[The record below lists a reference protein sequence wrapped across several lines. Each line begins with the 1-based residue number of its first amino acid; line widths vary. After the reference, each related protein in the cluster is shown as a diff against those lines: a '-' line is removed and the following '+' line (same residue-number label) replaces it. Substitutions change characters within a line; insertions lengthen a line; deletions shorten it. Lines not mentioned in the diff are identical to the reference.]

1 MKKMQVWMGLCAVLL
16 LFPAAAQ
23 PLADQVPAD
32 AIAYMGWRGTTDL
45 GPAYDGSN
53 MQGVMEATGFFDAIP
68 ELMDAYAI
76 FSDTFADEMP
86 EDEAQALDAVWA
98 LVHSTWSR
106 GGAIYILGPDE
117 AGPPIPGFVMLLP
130 RGGEGEPEA
139 REAIASLVDL
149 INQAEQVPAFMGDRD
164 DVMFLSIGVDAAEL
178 DGPVL
183 AEDDAFIH
191 AITQVQS
198 DAALTLYAN
207 SRVLVELIDQFVQ
220 AQQEQAAEW
229 GGEPDPFTA
238 AWPTLR
244 DVSGLAGVRQ
254 VVLTAG
260 IEDRL
265 WSTQIFMDAP
275 APRAGFLSLIDHAP
289 IQPEHLTHIPQ
300 TVTHLQAG
308 TLDPTRVLEVTRN
321 VLEAV
326 DPALVEQLDG
336 AMAWASEEVGID
348 LETQMLG
355 SFGSHWSFYVDPMIA
370 GNSLSSMVIVNQLRD
385 AQAMTTALTQ
395 LGDLANDAMDG
406 ALDGGE
412 APFTIRFNRREIQG
426 QTIVSLGIP
435 YLSPSWMVYE
445 DKLYFALYPQ
455 ALEMAL
461 EHSGEAQ
468 DSILSNTA
476 FQETMARFGEV
487 APTSLSFTDLPE
499 TAPNGYGMTLL
510 IAQSITGGLEMFSG
524 EPSAF
529 LLPPIGKLLPFIE
542 PAGSVAWVAE
552 DGLHMR
558 SSEPFPGSS
567 LLGPGKGAESSMV
580 VTVPLGV
587 AIVLPALGSAHGAA
601 MHMQEDVQ
609 CQQIVMG
616 IMAYAH
622 DHGGQMPEDLI
633 QLEPYLLWG
642 GMAWDEATVSPHS
655 QRALP
660 MPFEFNHWDADRQ
673 ARFVRENSSY
683 VLVPIAG
690 PLDQVAHPWETIILL
705 QRPDDAGGWRQGI
718 AVGFADGHVEWFHDA
733 GFAEQLLLDQT
744 GMRLN
749 ELIEHQVGIAP

>member
-53 MQGVMEATGFFDAIP
+53 MQGVMEATGFFNAIP
-68 ELMDAYAI
+68 ELLNAYATV
-76 FSDTFADEMP
+76 FDNFATEMP
-86 EDEAQALDAVWA
+86 EDEANALNAMWVLTNTA
-98 LVHSTWSR
+98 WSR

-117 AGPPIPGFVMLLP
+117 AGPPLPGFVMLLS
-130 RGGEGEPEA
+130 RGGEGEPET
-139 REAIASLVDL
+139 REAIASLVDFL
-149 INQAEQVPAFMGDRD
+149 NQAEQVPAFMGERD

-191 AITQVQS
+191 AIAQVQS
-198 DAALTLYAN
+198 DATLTQYAN
-207 SRVLVELIDQFVQ
+207 GRVLVELIDQFVQ

-265 WSTQIFMDAP
+265 WSAQLFMDAP

-289 IQPEHLTHIPQ
+289 IQPENLVHIPKTATQ
-300 TVTHLQAG
+300 MQAG
-308 TLDPTRVLEVTRN
+308 TLDPTRVLEVIRD
-321 VLEAV
+321 VLGAV

-336 AMAWASEEVGID
+336 TMAWASEEVGID
-348 LETQMLG
+348 LETQMLE

-370 GNSLSSMVIVNQLRD
+370 GNSLASLVIVNQLDD
-385 AQAMTTALTQ
+385 AQAITTALAQ
-395 LGDLANDAMDG
+395 LKDIANDAMGD
-406 ALDGGE
+406 ALGGE
-412 APFTIRFNRREIQG
+412 VVPFSIRFNDREIQG

-461 EHSGEAQ
+461 EHSGETQ
-468 DSILSNTA
+468 DSILANAA
-476 FQETMARFGEV
+476 FQETMARLGDVE
-487 APTSLSFTDLPE
+487 PTSLSFTDLPE
-499 TAPNGYGMTLL
+499 TAPAGYGTILL
-510 IAQSITGGLEMFSG
+510 LSQILTGGIEMLRG
-524 EPSAF
+524 EPSTF
-529 LLPPIGKLLPFIE
+529 SMPPVGKLMPFIE
-542 PAGSVAWVAE
+542 PAGSVAWVTA

-558 SSEPFPGSS
+558 SIEPFPAST
-567 LLGPGKGAESSMV
+567 LLGPGGDTMV
-580 VTVPLGV
+580 MTVPLGV

-601 MHMQEDVQ
+601 MHMQEDLQ

-616 IMAYAH
+616 IIAYAH

-660 MPFEFNHWDADRQ
+660 MPFEFDHWDADRQ

-705 QRPDDAGGWRQGI
+705 QRPDDAGGWGQGI
-718 AVGFADGHVEWFHDA
+718 AMGFADGHVEWFHDA

-744 GMRLN
+744 GMRLD